1 MPSKTSQGFFRA
13 LLPLL
18 LLLAV
23 AGGVL
28 VYFPAAVMWLGTP
41 VQSVVIW
48 LDALVQWI
56 LLDASASMTW
66 LGEPVPYWA
75 FFLVIILLLCKDGNR
90 RHLKHRETTTQS
102 K

>member
-1 MPSKTSQGFFRA
+1 MPSKTSQGLFRT

-28 VYFPAAVMWLGTP
+28 VYFPAAAMWLGTP
-41 VQSVVIW
+41 AQSVAIW

-56 LLDASASMTW
+56 LLYASASMAW
-66 LGEPVPYWA
+66 SGAPVPYWA
-75 FFLVIILLLCKDGNR
+75 FLLAIVLLLWRDGNR
-90 RHLKHRETTTQS
+90 RH
-102 K
+102 

>member
-1 MPSKTSQGFFRA
+1 MPSKTSQGLFRQ

-28 VYFPAAVMWLGTP
+28 VYFPAAAMWLGTP
-41 VQSVVIW
+41 VLSVAIW

-56 LLDASASMTW
+56 LLDASASMAW
-66 LGEPVPYWA
+66 SGEPVPYWA
-75 FFLVIILLLCKDGNR
+75 FLLAIVLLLCKNGNR
-90 RHLKHRETTTQS
+90 CHLKHSETTTQL